1 VQLPGSRTS
10 WNRSAEKD
18 RRGVGENKA
27 GPGPPIAE
35 GKDQKESSRDG
46 GNIMTDK
53 EEPIRDMMQEDQRP
67 TE

>member
-1 VQLPGSRTS
+1 MGQ
-10 WNRSAEKD
+10 
-18 RRGVGENKA
+18 NKA
-27 GPGPPIAE
+27 GPGQPIE
-35 GKDQKESSRDG
+35 ERKDQKESGRDG